1 MINGTEIMGILNITP
16 DSFSDGGRF
25 NNEVAVTG
33 QIKKLIK
40 DGADIIDVGG
50 ESTRPFAEP
59 VSTAD
64 ELQRVIPTIDLIR
77 SLSDI
82 PISIDTTKA
91 KVAEV
96 ALEHGASMI
105 NDISALL
112 KDPEMVEVAAR
123 HQVPVVI
130 MHMQGAPQNMQ
141 LNPTYENVVED
152 INNFFSARLEVM
164 ERAGI
169 ARERII
175 VDPGIGFGKT
185 LEHNLAILANL
196 KAFRQHGCPVL
207 VGHSRKSFFE
217 HLLNIPL
224 EERDLPTAVVSVLCG
239 QQGADIIRVHDVL
252 GTVRALSIEQ
262 AFTNARIM
270 GC

>member
-1 MINGTEIMGILNITP
+1 MINGTRIMGILNVTP
-16 DSFSDGGRF
+16 DSFSDGGQF
-25 NNEVAVTG
+25 KNEAAIRA
-33 QIKKLIK
+33 QIEKLIA

-91 KVAEV
+91 EVAEA
-96 ALEHGASMI
+96 ALQHGASML
-105 NDISALL
+105 NDISALQ
-112 KDPEMVEVAAR
+112 KEPEMVAVAAR
-123 HQVPVVI
+123 YPVPVVI
-130 MHMQGAPQNMQ
+130 MHMQGTPETMQ
-141 LNPTYENVVED
+141 LKPTYEHVIEE
-152 INNFFSARLEVM
+152 INTFFSARLRFM
-164 ERAGI
+164 EQGGI

-175 VDPGIGFGKT
+175 LDPGIGFGKT
-185 LEHNLAILANL
+185 LEHNLTILANI
-196 KAFRQHGCPVL
+196 KMFKQHGCPVL

-217 HLLNIPL
+217 HLLDIPL
-224 EERDLPTAVVSVLCG
+224 EQRDLPTAVVSLLCG
-239 QQGADIIRVHDVL
+239 QQGVDVIRVHDVL

-262 AFTNARIM
+262 ALANARIM